1 MTVGNQS
8 FTPGFVSQ
16 LSVILR
22 ATRTYCTSYSSP
34 PHRLIIIVMASSP
47 NRTDPTATAPAAAP
61 ESVLLPDGRLNGD
74 FLRREVA
81 SDVSLDDRYRAEDA
95 MKKRAI
101 HSCEFGI
108 ILELPLL
115 ACLVCPHPTACISH
129 ILYSFIFP
137 PPGPGKN
144 YDEFRNLVL
153 ASQLKPVNQAEMSQL
168 FGGGGG
174 DASTVGSIKS
184 RVGNAGAMN
193 KAFNVGHGGDGGGDN
208 GGVGGILSGLYDPS
222 VAAAD
227 RGRAVL
233 AAAAASSSSDTSSS
247 MGKRGDN
254 ERGGS
259 LFDQSNPA
267 ELEGLDWKRLQKKM
281 AKKNRTTS
289 KKTNANKTSKKK
301 TSGTAPPSSS
311 SSPPKSMINPQQFE
325 REWRR
330 SCTDAASTA
339 RYLLRTESGDGGG
352 VAEVG
357 AVQTHRSV
365 GSKSRLILRPEEAS
379 RTVFKVELGSDVM
392 GDILAALAHLC
403 RLASAS
409 PSSLDDDGQ
418 AMAADAKD
426 GSTNNDVVLLFRP
439 GFVYRWMMA
448 MSKCGRFDLNV
459 SFLTGDQKQ
468 DVEYIVATLEKC
480 IDGGWDDDA
489 AYDSDGFTEEDVM
502 RVRELYK

>member
-1 MTVGNQS
+1 M
-8 FTPGFVSQ
+8 
-16 LSVILR
+16 
-22 ATRTYCTSYSSP
+22 SSA
-34 PHRLIIIVMASSP
+34 LFW
-47 NRTDPTATAPAAAP
+47 N
-61 ESVLLPDGRLNGD
+61 
-74 FLRREVA
+74 
-81 SDVSLDDRYRAEDA
+81 
-95 MKKRAI
+95 
-101 HSCEFGI
+101 C
-108 ILELPLL
+108 
-115 ACLVCPHPTACISH
+115 ACLPACLPAFTQRHAFLIYY
-129 ILYSFIFP
+129 IRSFFY

-208 GGVGGILSGLYDPS
+208 SGVGGILGGMYDPS

-233 AAAAASSSSDTSSS
+233 AAATASSSDTSSS
-247 MGKRGDN
+247 MAKRGDN
-254 ERGGS
+254 ECGGS

-267 ELEGLDWKRLQKKM
+267 ELEGLDWKRLEKKM
-281 AKKNRTTS
+281 AKKNGTTS

-301 TSGTAPPSSS
+301 TSGTAPSSS

-339 RYLLRTESGDGGG
+339 RYLLRAESGDDGG

-357 AVQTHRSV
+357 TVQSHPSV
-365 GSKSRLILRPEEAS
+365 LSKSRLILRPEEAS

-392 GDILAALAHLC
+392 GDILSALAHLC

-409 PSSLDDDGQ
+409 PSSLDDDGL

-426 GSTNNDVVLLFRP
+426 GGTNNVGVLSFRP

-448 MSKCGRFDLNV
+448 MTKCGRFDLNV

-480 IDGGWDDDA
+480 IDGKWDDDA
-489 AYDSDGFTEEDVM
+489 ASYDSDGFTEEDVM